1 MAFNPFHGF
10 RKYRKMIFAIMT
22 IVCMFIFV
30 LSSGL
35 GGRADLLNR
44 TFGGKSNPNTVEI
57 ATLNGKKIDRDRL
70 GEIVNRRQLANFYMQ
85 SAVNSAD
92 RNILER
98 ILKRANDIPMEDIRN
113 DVTQMAHMK
122 MATIADDPR
131 FQQIRMQALIQYR
144 FNPQTIPQFV
154 ARLKSHIDRLVTAKR
169 DDDADLLKVM
179 QRMCLR
185 DLAQSTE
192 TMGELYFPGTLR
204 STDDVLDF
212 LVWLTVADQRGIKL
226 NAALVKQLVKDETL
240 NELTDEDSISI
251 QQRISKS
258 SKLMKSPEDL
268 LEALGD
274 EFRVRIAQAAV
285 MGQSRSRSVTPAY
298 VTPHEFLSYFRDV
311 RKTIRVAMLPV
322 KVENYLAQV
331 TGTPSDD
338 ELKKLFE
345 QYKKIEPAPEMDSPG
360 FKDPRR
366 VKIDWVAGQADLPAF
381 RKAGVELGIKN
392 TVATAAALFGVPMAS
407 SAAPWVIGVADDGF
421 PKLPER
427 RLETEYRAYL
437 SRDRSL
443 SWTHTSLFFF
453 GVHESS
459 VIHPETVAS
468 TIMSL
473 TGSIGTGAPA
483 MTPACTFGSQVV
495 AKELR
500 ERVRMGM
507 AAFAG
512 ATGNP
517 WAVMGSLDGAMPF
530 TPLAAVRDTL
540 MVRVNEDLAKE
551 RFRDEMLKFQDEIRK
566 RGKEAKT
573 AEKKTELKK
582 YIDDFVKTWGLQFGG
597 SKEFRDQF
605 SLADDPGLTPLKEA
619 YRKSPGANQD
629 PTNRFF
635 GNRFIAGYAGATPL
649 YEPDWIDGM
658 PFGAGM
664 EMQKTFYMGWK
675 VDEQEPKV
683 PTFEAARAQVE
694 AAWKYRK
701 ARELALEAAKK
712 LQDDARNLKGLAALK
727 DLAAQQK
734 LDLIELGPMAKEN
747 KSLSLTP
754 TAPVRYEPYQIP
766 QDKVLYPTRDFVTQL
781 LDLRDK
787 PIGETILLNDQ
798 PRSRYFVAYLYQRD
812 EASDDE
818 FLQVYQ
824 HSLRG
829 DPQADPLMRDAEDRH
844 RRTFRQEFME
854 QLRAEVKL
862 KVNRKELESMTD
874 RGAEPNPETE

>member
-1 MAFNPFHGF
+1 
-10 RKYRKMIFAIMT
+10 
-22 IVCMFIFV
+22 
-30 LSSGL
+30 
-35 GGRADLLNR
+35 
-44 TFGGKSNPNTVEI
+44 
-57 ATLNGKKIDRDRL
+57 
-70 GEIVNRRQLANFYMQ
+70 
-85 SAVNSAD
+85 
-92 RNILER
+92 
-98 ILKRANDIPMEDIRN
+98 
-113 DVTQMAHMK
+113 
-122 MATIADDPR
+122 
-131 FQQIRMQALIQYR
+131 
-144 FNPQTIPQFV
+144 
-154 ARLKSHIDRLVTAKR
+154 
-169 DDDADLLKVM
+169 
-179 QRMCLR
+179 
-185 DLAQSTE
+185 
-192 TMGELYFPGTLR
+192 
-204 STDDVLDF
+204 
-212 LVWLTVADQRGIKL
+212 
-226 NAALVKQLVKDETL
+226 
-240 NELTDEDSISI
+240 
-251 QQRISKS
+251 
-258 SKLMKSPEDL
+258 
-268 LEALGD
+268 
-274 EFRVRIAQAAV
+274 
-285 MGQSRSRSVTPAY
+285 
-298 VTPHEFLSYFRDV
+298 
-311 RKTIRVAMLPV
+311 
-322 KVENYLAQV
+322 
-331 TGTPSDD
+331 
-338 ELKKLFE
+338 
-345 QYKKIEPAPEMDSPG
+345 
-360 FKDPRR
+360 
-366 VKIDWVAGQADLPAF
+366 
-381 RKAGVELGIKN
+381 
-392 TVATAAALFGVPMAS
+392 
-407 SAAPWVIGVADDGF
+407 
-421 PKLPER
+421 
-427 RLETEYRAYL
+427 
-437 SRDRSL
+437 
-443 SWTHTSLFFF
+443 
-453 GVHESS
+453 
-459 VIHPETVAS
+459 
-468 TIMSL
+468 MSL